1 MKYVIVGNGIAGTTA
16 AFNIRKLDNDSEI
29 IIISEEAYP
38 FYSRIRLIDYLA
50 GEIDERGL
58 IIFKDEWY
66 EKNRILPILNTKVVD
81 ISPDSKE
88 IALSDSQKIKYDRLL
103 IATGGNSFVPPIA
116 GYDKN
121 GVFTLRNIADAKKI
135 KEYSKDKDSI
145 IILGGGVLGIEAG
158 NALRKTGKAV
168 SIVEFFSRL
177 LPRQMDKD
185 GSEILK
191 KTLENMG
198 LRFYL
203 DARAK
208 EIVGEDDVRGLL
220 LEDRRLVEGGMI
232 VISAGIRPNTL
243 LLKNIGI
250 KPGKGIPVNDRME
263 TAINDIYAAGDLV
276 EHRGVFYGI
285 WPAAEKQGEVAG
297 INMAGGNALYEGT
310 LQSNI
315 LKVAD
320 VELLSAGN
328 IDAEGKLKS
337 IVSKDTD
344 KGIYKKIV
352 IKDNRVV
359 GCILYGNMEGRR
371 EILAAIKES
380 RNIEEM
386 SDIFDELKF
395 IQA

>member
-16 AFNIRKLDNDSEI
+16 ALNIRKLDNASEI

-50 GEIDERGL
+50 GETDERGL

-116 GYDKN
+116 GSDKN

-168 SIVEFFSRL
+168 SIVEFFPRL

-208 EIVGEDDVRGLL
+208 EIVGENDVRGLL
-220 LEDRRLVEGGMI
+220 LEDGRLVEGGMI

-243 LLKNIGI
+243 LLENIGI

-310 LQSNI
+310 LPSNI
-315 LKVAD
+315 LKVAG
-320 VELLSAGN
+320 VELLSAGD
-328 IDAEGKLKS
+328 IDAEGKLES
-337 IVSKDTD
+337 IVSKDAD

-352 IKDNRVV
+352 IKDNCVV
-359 GCILYGNMEGRR
+359 GCILCGNMEGRK

-386 SDIFDELKF
+386 TDILDELKF